1 MLISRRRIIRN
12 FIIPAT
18 LFGFVIIFLGC
29 GNWAGGN
36 ISQSPNAPS
45 SPVNVTATPGNGA
58 VTITWDAS
66 PGATSYNV
74 YYSTQSGV
82 STTSGSQIT
91 GATSPFV
98 ISNLSNETTY
108 YFVVTAVSS
117 GGESF
122 ESAQVSAMPSAL
134 IQAPATPVNVTA
146 TPANGA
152 VSISWTLSAGATSY
166 NIYYGTTSGNV
177 RATGLRIVATTS
189 PWTINGLTNS
199 LVYYFVV
206 TAVNSNLE
214 SVESSQVSAT
224 PALGL

>member
-1 MLISRRRIIRN
+1 M
-12 FIIPAT
+12 
-18 LFGFVIIFLGC
+18 FLGC

-36 ISQSPNAPS
+36 ISQSSNAPS

-82 STTSGSQIT
+82 TTANGISLT

-98 ISNLSNETTY
+98 ISNLSNGTTY

-117 GGESF
+117 GSESF
-122 ESAQVSAMPSAL
+122 ESAQVSAVPSAL
-134 IQAPATPVNVTA
+134 IQAPPTPVNVIA
-146 TPANGA
+146 TPLNGA
-152 VSISWTLSAGATSY
+152 VSISWALSSGATSY
-166 NIYYGTTSGNV
+166 NIYYATTSGNLS
-177 RATGLRIVATTS
+177 ATGSKIVATTS
-189 PWTINGLTNS
+189 PWVINGLTNS
-199 LVYYFVV
+199 IVYYFVV

-214 SVESSQVSAT
+214 SVESIQVSAT